1 MTDIVAAIDRYIV
14 YPGQATAY
22 KVGMLEI
29 LRLRGIAEDAPGD
42 AYDIR
47 DFHDVVLTQGAMP
60 MSVLEERVN
69 AWIED
74 AQD

>member
-1 MTDIVAAIDRYIV
+1 
-14 YPGQATAY
+14 
-22 KVGMLEI
+22 
-29 LRLRGIAEDAPGD
+29 
-42 AYDIR
+42 
-47 DFHDVVLTQGAMP
+47 VLTQGAMP